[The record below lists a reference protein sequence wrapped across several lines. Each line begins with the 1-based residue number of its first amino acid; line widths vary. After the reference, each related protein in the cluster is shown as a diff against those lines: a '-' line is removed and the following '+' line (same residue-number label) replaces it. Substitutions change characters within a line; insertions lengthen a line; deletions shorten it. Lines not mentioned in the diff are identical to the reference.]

1 MPACAADLKS
11 SIHCKNRA
19 VDDDDDDGKE
29 EERATAAAAAATK
42 TAVKSCI
49 SVKSRPWAQEES
61 DSKKSA
67 HVCRDCGQLGK
78 RKKES
83 ETESTY
89 YYY

>member
-11 SIHCKNRA
+11 SIHYKNRA

-29 EERATAAAAAATK
+29 EERATAAAATAE

-61 DSKKSA
+61 DSKKKCARLSGLRPA
-67 HVCRDCGQLGK
+67 GK
-78 RKKES
+78 EEKRI
-83 ETESTY
+83 
-89 YYY
+89 